1 MREQHAIAYA
11 NARERTTRRKG
22 RAAKALT
29 LAACLFFATS
39 AHADAKDEAN
49 LRAMSGD
56 EKVQRASEARRGLA
70 ESAQRI
76 ETMRDEAINAN
87 EDASQVQCLDD
98 AASSVNGFLTVA
110 KNSYESLQVAVSAED
125 DRTANHHLMM
135 VSTSAQRASSIEAKA
150 SQCIGN
156 ALRYVGDAQTVQEVD
171 PRLADFDPTDVD
183 DDSGGAF
190 IFLDELPPKATAER

>member
-1 MREQHAIAYA
+1 MREQHAIALDGS
-11 NARERTTRRKG
+11 TRRKG
-22 RAAKALT
+22 RLIKALA
-29 LAACLFFATS
+29 LAACVFFAPH
-39 AHADAKDEAN
+39 AFADAKAEAD
-49 LRAMSGD
+49 LRAMSGE
-56 EKVQRASEARRGLA
+56 EKIESASEARRGLA
-70 ESAQRI
+70 ESAARI
-76 ETMRDEAINAN
+76 EEMRDSAISAN
-87 EDASQVQCLDD
+87 EDASQIQCLDD
-98 AASSVNGFLTVA
+98 AVSSVNGFLSVA
-110 KNSYESLQVAVSAED
+110 KNSYESLQVAVSAND